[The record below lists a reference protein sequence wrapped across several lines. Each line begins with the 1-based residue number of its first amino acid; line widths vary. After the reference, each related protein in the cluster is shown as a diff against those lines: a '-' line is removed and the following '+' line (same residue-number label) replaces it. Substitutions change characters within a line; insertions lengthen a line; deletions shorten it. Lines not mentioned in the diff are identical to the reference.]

1 MALRHLSLYTCC
13 KPYKTTFYLKAKSGE
28 KNKLQKRVNY
38 FRKFFLKKSLL
49 SPYLPPS
56 HYTQQPSPPIA
67 STPPLSTL
75 KSNNKFSDKN
85 NLHNKTQN
93 QMAHHHSPLASLA

>member
-38 FRKFFLKKSLL
+38 FRKFLKKKI
-49 SPYLPPS
+49 
-56 HYTQQPSPPIA
+56 T
-67 STPPLSTL
+67 PLSL
-75 KSNNKFSDKN
+75 SSSIP
-85 NLHNKTQN
+85 LHTATITTHCEYTTTPHPQV
-93 QMAHHHSPLASLA
+93 QQQV

>member
-38 FRKFFLKKSLL
+38 FRKFLTKSLL
-49 SPYLPPS
+49 SPYLPPC
-56 HYTQQPSPPIA
+56 HYPQHSTAITTLREYTTTPYPQVQQ
-67 STPPLSTL
+67 
-75 KSNNKFSDKN
+75 
-85 NLHNKTQN
+85 QV
-93 QMAHHHSPLASLA
+93 